1 MDRKKIVYPGITIL
15 VAAGILYG
23 WLFGSVKKVD
33 TVQAVKGSI
42 VKEIT
47 ETGYVQPVD
56 SKDLYAAQNSTVKK
70 LFVEA
75 GQKVE
80 KGQILV
86 VLENIDLIIQIRDV
100 RSSLSQTLIGAEGSK
115 AALDKASAELE
126 DAKENYARIQNLY
139 ETGAASR
146 MEYDKAA
153 LQVQIDEKNL
163 QEASTVL
170 QAGLAQAEG
179 LKQSLAALSA
189 KEEQL
194 TVKSPLEGIVL
205 AVPVKLGQVVNPG
218 VLLVTVADSDQ
229 LEVKADI
236 LSDDLGQVAVG
247 QKVTITAEVL
257 DRQLA
262 GEVKKIYPQAE
273 EKVSA
278 LGVIQR
284 RVPVLVTFKDPANL
298 KPGYEVKVAIE
309 TLSRTNVLIAPRE
322 SVITRGDGQK
332 EVAVVNNGRINY
344 QLIETGINDQENIEV
359 AGGIK
364 EGDILVRDGSLGLKE
379 RTKVKIQQ

>member
-1 MDRKKIVYPGITIL
+1 M
-15 VAAGILYG
+15 
-23 WLFGSVKKVD
+23 
-33 TVQAVKGSI
+33 
-42 VKEIT
+42 
-47 ETGYVQPVD
+47 
-56 SKDLYAAQNSTVKK
+56 
-70 LFVEA
+70 
-75 GQKVE
+75 
-80 KGQILV
+80 
-86 VLENIDLIIQIRDV
+86 
-100 RSSLSQTLIGAEGSK
+100 IGAEGSK

>member
-1 MDRKKIVYPGITIL
+1 LNRKKIIYAGIAVLI
-15 VAAGILYG
+15 AAGIICG

-33 TVQAVKGSI
+33 TVQAVKGNLI
-42 VKEIT
+42 KEIT

-56 SKDLYAAQNSTVKK
+56 SNDLYSAQNSTVKQ
-70 LFVEA
+70 LPVEA
-75 GQKVE
+75 GEKVK

-86 VLENIDLIIQIRDV
+86 VLENLDLTIQIRDT
-100 RSSLSQTLIGAEGSK
+100 RSLLSQTLLGAEGSK
-115 AALDKASAELE
+115 AALDKASAELK

-146 MEYDKAA
+146 VEYDKAA
-153 LQVQIDEKNL
+153 LQVQIDEKNV
-163 QEASTVL
+163 QEASTL
-170 QAGLAQAEG
+170 LEAGLAQAEG

-194 TVKSPLEGIVL
+194 TVKSPLDGIVL
-205 AVPVKLGQVVNPG
+205 AVPVKLRQVVSSG
-218 VLLVTVADSDQ
+218 VLLATVADSEQ

-236 LSDDLGQVAVG
+236 LSDDLGQVAAG
-247 QKVTITAEVL
+247 QKVTITAPVL
-257 DRQLA
+257 NRQLTGA
-262 GEVKKIYPQAE
+262 VKKIYPQAE

-284 RVPVLVTFKDPANL
+284 RAPVLVTVRDPANL

-309 TLSRTNVLIAPRE
+309 ILSRTDVLVMPRE

-332 EVAVVNNGRINY
+332 EVAVVNKGRISY

-359 AGGIK
+359 AGGLK
-364 EGDILVRDGSLGLKE
+364 EGDVIVRDGSLGLKE
-379 RTKVKIQQ
+379 KTKVKI